1 MRIAIVGCGYVAD
14 HYLETLPNHPRLA
27 LQGVADLNL
36 DRADAVAKHYGTRV
50 YPSTQDLLADPEVEL
65 VVNLTDPDSHYE
77 VTRASLLAG
86 KHVYSEKP
94 LSVDLSEA
102 RELLELAEKQG
113 LLLSGA
119 PCSVLG
125 ETAQTLWK
133 AVRDGAVGR
142 RAAGLCRDRRQSGL
156 SDAPGGMDEPHRRT
170 MALPERV
177 RGRLHHG
184 ACRIL
189 SDVAG
194 GHVRTRRIGDGLFRV
209 RGAGQ
214 DAGAARSTG
223 YAGFLRGLHPVQ
235 VGSCCASDLQHRG
248 ALRSPVQDHRRQ
260 GNAAHRRMLAVRS
273 PGLSGALL
281 PAHPEREKIPIG
293 QSPALS
299 CSRFSVSAA
308 RGRSSWAGDDRRPR
322 PVFAKSPPG
331 NDP

>member
-36 DRADAVAKHYGTRV
+36 DRANAVAKHYGTRV

-65 VVNLTDPDSHYE
+65 VVNLTDPGSHYE

-102 RELLELAEKQG
+102 RELVELAEKQG

-133 AVRDGAVGR
+133 AVQDGAVGR
-142 RAAGLCRDRRQSGL
+142 VQLVYAEIDDNPVYLMRPEGWTSPTG
-156 SDAPGGMDEPHRRT
+156 APWPYRNEFED
-170 MALPERV
+170 
-177 RGRLHHG
+177 RLHYG

-194 GHVRTRRIGDGLFRV
+194 GHVRTRRIGDGLFLV
-209 RGAGQ
+209 PGAGQ
-214 DAGAARSTG
+214 DAAAARSTG
-223 YAGFLRGLHPVQ
+223 HAGFLRSLHPVQ

-248 ALRSPVQDHRRQ
+248 AL
-260 GNAAHRRMLAVRS
+260 
-273 PGLSGALL
+273 
-281 PAHPEREKIPIG
+281 
-293 QSPALS
+293 
-299 CSRFSVSAA
+299 
-308 RGRSSWAGDDRRPR
+308 
-322 PVFAKSPPG
+322 
-331 NDP
+331 